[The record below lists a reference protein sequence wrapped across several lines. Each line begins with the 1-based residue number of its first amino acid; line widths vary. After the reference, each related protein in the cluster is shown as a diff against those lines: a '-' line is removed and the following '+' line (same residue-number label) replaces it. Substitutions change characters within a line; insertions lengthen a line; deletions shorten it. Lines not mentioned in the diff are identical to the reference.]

1 MSEEKAP
8 DLPQGNTDSS
18 GSAPMGAS
26 GADLPVVASQG
37 APPAA
42 PPEPDWQD
50 RYLRALAELENYR
63 ARTERD
69 RAAQAKYASEPMIR
83 KILEPI
89 DSLDRAV
96 VDLEALLRESS
107 DAIRGPLSRSLEGL
121 KALRRQF
128 HAALDSEGVVS
139 FGEEGVDFDPNLH
152 EALLKL
158 PSDTHPEGKVAQVVQ
173 PGYALRGRVIR
184 PARVSVSSG
193 PPEPPAASADPSAAP
208 GPQRHSL
215 FGKRSSSPEAN
226 PPGHRNHENSK

>member
-1 MSEEKAP
+1 MTDEEAP
-8 DLPQGNTDSS
+8 DLPM
-18 GSAPMGAS
+18 GSPPQSESTAEGAS
-26 GADLPVVASQG
+26 EPDPRLAASPGASPS
-37 APPAA
+37 A

-69 RAAQAKYASEPMIR
+69 RAAQAKYASEPIVR

-96 VDLEALLRESS
+96 VDIEVLLRESPE
-107 DAIRGPLSRSLEGL
+107 AIRGPLSRSLEGL

-128 HAALDSEGVVS
+128 HAVLDSEGVVS

-152 EALLKL
+152 EALVKL
-158 PSDTHPEGKVAQVVQ
+158 PSEKHPEGKVAQVVQ

-193 PPEPPAASADPSAAP
+193 PPEPPAAPADASADPH
-208 GPQRHSL
+208 PQRQGL

-226 PPGHRNHENSK
+226 PPGHGNHENQK